1 MRHVAAALAAS
12 RAVAPYEETMSRDA
26 KDADEKAPV
35 AEVAKHRLPWRRR
48 VKASDAWKPTHAR
61 P

>member
-35 AEVAKHRLPWRRR
+35 AQVAKSRLPWRRLR
-48 VKASDAWKPTHAR
+48 ASDSWKPTHAR

>member
-12 RAVAPYEETMSRDA
+12 RAVAPYEELPGREGEGAAEQT
-26 KDADEKAPV
+26 PV
-35 AEVAKHRLPWRRR
+35 AQVARRRRFWRRF
-48 VKASDAWKPTHAR
+48 KASDAWKPTHAR